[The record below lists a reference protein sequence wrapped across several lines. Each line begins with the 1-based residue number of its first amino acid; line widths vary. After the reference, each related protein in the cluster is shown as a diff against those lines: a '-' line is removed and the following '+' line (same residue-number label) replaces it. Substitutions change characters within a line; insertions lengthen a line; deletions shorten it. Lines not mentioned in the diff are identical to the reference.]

1 MLERTMRKIQ
11 QGQQEPR
18 LLHIQ
23 GVAHYLSSTRSFVL
37 KLVRKKKIP
46 FLVVGH
52 RYVID
57 IRDLDAWIEKQKQ
70 VTLEKYRILS
80 LKPRRSG
87 HSFFTDYAQY
97 FTLCTIVS
105 VRQNF

>member
-1 MLERTMRKIQ
+1 MHRDDNRIEAILERTMRKVQ
-11 QGQQEPR
+11 QGQHGPR
-18 LLHIQ
+18 PLHIQ

-37 KLVRKKKIP
+37 KLMRKKKIP

-57 IRDLDAWIEKQKQ
+57 IRDLDAWIETQKQ

-80 LKPRRSG
+80 
-87 HSFFTDYAQY
+87 
-97 FTLCTIVS
+97 
-105 VRQNF
+105 